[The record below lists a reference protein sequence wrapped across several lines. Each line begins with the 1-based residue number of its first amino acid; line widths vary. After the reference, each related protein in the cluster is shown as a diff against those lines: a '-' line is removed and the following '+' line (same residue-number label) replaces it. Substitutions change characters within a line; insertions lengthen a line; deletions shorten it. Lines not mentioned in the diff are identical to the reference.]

1 MKSRLLRAILF
12 PLPIL
17 LLLGFMEHS
26 LRGLPNGYTT
36 KRDMLERHLAQAKR
50 HVAQGKAHIE
60 KQHRII
66 ADLQSKG
73 HDMAGAKDLLAQI
86 IHYILPHRVE
96 DHRLKI
102 REEEAG
108 QDHHKVESG
117 KTGEGLHRC
126 WMPSHILHQPSRE
139 ARRGGQL
146 RLRHWPQI
154 EVYRYHRYVET

>member
-1 MKSRLLRAILF
+1 KEKGYDPDQSEEVAEECDEAGSHQLIECVYIRSEPRYQTTYRVAVIELKRELLKMGEDLF
-12 PLPIL
+12 
-17 LLLGFMEHS
+17 
-26 LRGLPNGYTT
+26 
-36 KRDMLERHLAQAKR
+36 
-50 HVAQGKAHIE
+50 
-60 KQHRII
+60 
-66 ADLQSKG
+66 
-73 HDMAGAKDLLAQI
+73 AQI
-86 IHYILPHRVE
+86 VHYILPHRVE
-96 DHRLKI
+96 DHRLQI
-102 REEEAG
+102 REEEAE